1 MYTRSYYSDGKDA
14 VIPPENYDGVTF
26 SCQNE
31 GLSPQNEPEPET
43 MVNANPWET
52 EAAKTDK
59 ESVSETVAA
68 GGILS
73 KIPLLSGVF
82 GKGSLPIFGSLSIPK
97 IGNEELLIIGAALFL
112 FLSKEGDK
120 HCAIMLLL
128 LLLIS

>member
-31 GLSPQNEPEPET
+31 GLAPSNEPETEA
-43 MVNANPWET
+43 MVNANPWEPQI
-52 EAAKTDK
+52 EKTAEK
-59 ESVSETVAA
+59 SERETVATS
-68 GGILS
+68 GILS
-73 KIPLLSGVF
+73 KIPFLSGVF
-82 GKGSLPIFGSLSIPK
+82 GKGGLPIFGSLSIPK
-97 IGNEELLIIGAALFL
+97 IGNEELLILGAALFL

-120 HCAIMLLL
+120 QCALMLLL